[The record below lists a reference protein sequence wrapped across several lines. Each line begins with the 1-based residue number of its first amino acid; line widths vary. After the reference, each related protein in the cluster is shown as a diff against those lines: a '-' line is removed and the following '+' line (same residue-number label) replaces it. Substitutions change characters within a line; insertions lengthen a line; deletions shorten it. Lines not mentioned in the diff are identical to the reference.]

1 MSEDQ
6 AAGAASGRPGA
17 GPPRAK
23 DLRLSYRGPR
33 TTDRAEWDA
42 LVDAT
47 PIAPGITQRF
57 DSWIVDAEEDIQT
70 SFVMVRDHQR
80 RLVGGARL
88 TIERRLPARHLEM
101 IGGPLYLP
109 GYEEPVRALVG
120 RAVLE
125 RVSVVDSG
133 MIRPSAGHAWR
144 LEEFGLHRTAVSPET
159 VLVDLRRS
167 EDELWR
173 AVDHSVRQGVR
184 KARDNGLTIREVT
197 DERELGRVQPLLD
210 RFGRNRD
217 FAIISEKR
225 FRAMHR
231 VFGPTGRWH
240 ILLGEAGTTPAGVAL
255 IWVTNQQSG
264 LLVLASLP
272 EFAGLQLTSFLA
284 WESIRRSKLNF
295 GATSLDFLGLPP
307 AGSGLA
313 GLRRFKLKWGG
324 EVASGEEY
332 LEGVVFR
339 SVTALMRRY
348 PKVFRPVLMAS
359 GPFRGGIR

>member
-1 MSEDQ
+1 MSDEVR
-6 AAGAASGRPGA
+6 AGTGGGPPGAA
-17 GPPRAK
+17 PPRAK

-33 TTDRAEWDA
+33 ATDRAEWDA

-47 PIAPGITQRF
+47 PVAPGITQRF
-57 DSWIVDAEEDIQT
+57 DSWIVDAEEGIQT
-70 SFVMVRDHQR
+70 SFVMVRDGQK

-109 GYEEPVRALVG
+109 GYEDPVRALVS

-133 MIRPSAGHAWR
+133 MIRPSAGHLWR
-144 LEEFGLHRTAVSPET
+144 LEEFGLHRMAVPAET
-159 VLVDLRRS
+159 VFIDLRPS
-167 EDELWR
+167 EEELWR

-184 KARDNGLTIREVT
+184 KARDRGLTIREVT
-197 DERELGRVQPLLD
+197 DERELDRIYPLID

-217 FAIISEKR
+217 FAIISAKR
-225 FRAMHR
+225 LKAMHR
-231 VFGPTGRWH
+231 LFGPTGHWH

-272 EFAGLQLTSFLA
+272 EYAGVQLTSFLA
-284 WESIRRSKLNF
+284 WESVRRSKLY
-295 GATSLDFLGLPP
+295 GATSFDFLGIPP
-307 AGSGLA
+307 AESGLA
-313 GLRRFKLKWGG
+313 GVRRFKLKWGG
-324 EVASGEEY
+324 RVVIGEEY

-348 PKVFRPVLMAS
+348 PNVFRPVLMAS